1 MRNHRATSHT
11 TGRTRSAW
19 GQHNRRRVLAEI
31 LFGGPIPRAKVA
43 QNVGL
48 TPASVSRITQ
58 DLVDAELIEETDS
71 VPQYPR
77 AGRKFV
83 GLRVK
88 PSGAFVGGI
97 AINAFRQDVAVADLA
112 NNLLACRQ
120 LHFDDLGDPETVVRG
135 CAAALD
141 QLVARSGI
149 DRARLAACGVAVT
162 GAVDPHR
169 NILHSAPALNWRQL
183 NLEVGERVAGR
194 LRCPVY
200 LDNIPNAKN
209 LASHCFG
216 GTRKVENVV
225 LLNASLAIGCS
236 LMFDGQL
243 MRGADF
249 RAGLIES
256 MMIPDFAA
264 NALKPVDQLAGG
276 YAVLRAHDGG
286 LGSQDAGRDHAAAR
300 LVEIIERAARGDG
313 PATAAVESAG
323 RAFAFVA
330 ATAFS
335 ILHPEKILLSGP
347 LFDCASYRRA
357 ALAQL
362 TDSMGARFVERTIEL
377 SPMSSQQAAQSL
389 AIYQALAQGL
399 LTAPPAAALAG

>member
-71 VPQYPR
+71 MPQHPR

-97 AINAFRQDVAVADLA
+97 AINAFRQDVVVADLA
-112 NNLLACRQ
+112 NNLLACEQ

-149 DRARLAACGVAVT
+149 DRARLAACGVAMT

-169 NILHSAPALNWRQL
+169 NILHSAPALNWRRL
-183 NLEVGERVAGR
+183 NLEVGEMVAGR

-249 RAGLIES
+249 RAGMIES

-264 NALKPVDQLAGG
+264 NRLRPVDQLAGG
-276 YAVLRAHDGG
+276 YAIVGAYHDTGTGNDQAAEHLLAIIRRAEHG
-286 LGSQDAGRDHAAAR
+286 DAQAAAA
-300 LVEIIERAARGDG
+300 IE
-313 PATAAVESAG
+313 TAG

-347 LFDCASYRRA
+347 LFDCAMYRRA
-357 ALAQL
+357 ALAQSAA
-362 TDSMGARFVERTIEL
+362 SMGARFVEQKIEL

-389 AIYQALAQGL
+389 AIYQALAQGI
-399 LTAPPAAALAG
+399 LTAPPAATALAG

>member
-1 MRNHRATSHT
+1 MRNHPAMSYT
-11 TGRTRSAW
+11 TGKTRSAW

-31 LFGGPIPRAKVA
+31 LFGGPIARAKVA

-71 VPQYPR
+71 MPQNPR

-88 PSGAFVGGI
+88 PSGGFVGGI

-112 NNLLACRQ
+112 NNLLACEQ
-120 LHFDDLGDPETVVRG
+120 LHFDDLGDPETVVQG

-149 DRARLAACGVAVT
+149 DRARLAACGVAMT

-169 NILHSAPALNWRQL
+169 NILHSAPALNWRRL
-183 NLEVGERVAGR
+183 NLEVGEMVARR

-225 LLNASLAIGCS
+225 LFNASLAIGCS
-236 LMFDGQL
+236 LMIDGQL

-249 RAGLIES
+249 QAGMIES
-256 MMIPDFAA
+256 MMIPDFAT
-264 NALKPVDQLAGG
+264 NRLKPVDQLAGG
-276 YAVLRAHDGG
+276 YAIVSAYHDTGAGNDRAAEHLLAVIRRAGHG
-286 LGSQDAGRDHAAAR
+286 DAQAAAA
-300 LVEIIERAARGDG
+300 IE
-313 PATAAVESAG
+313 TAG

-347 LFDCASYRRA
+347 LFDCALYRRA
-357 ALAQL
+357 ALAQAA
-362 TDSMGARFVERTIEL
+362 DSMGARFVEQKIEL

-389 AIYQALAQGL
+389 AIYQALAQGI
-399 LTAPPAAALAG
+399 LTAPPAATALAG